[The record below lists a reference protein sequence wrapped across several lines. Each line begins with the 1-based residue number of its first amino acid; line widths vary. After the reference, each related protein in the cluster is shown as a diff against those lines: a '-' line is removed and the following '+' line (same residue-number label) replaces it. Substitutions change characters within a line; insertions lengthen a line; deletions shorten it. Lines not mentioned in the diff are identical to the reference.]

1 MTKYL
6 KSALSFLILILFLP
20 VSYSQQPAKYPD
32 FLAEKFMRFCRMV
45 PREEIY
51 VHTDRDDYIAGED
64 LFFNIYLFDRQSA
77 KPTGNSKIAYFEVL
91 NSENRPVVQKR
102 IKLDMGFGPGQ
113 IVLPD
118 SLRNGI
124 YTIRAYTNWMKN
136 FLPDNCFMKNINIY
150 NALSTKVVY
159 VKSDYNVI
167 INKGYNAEKE
177 RAPDDAGLAM
187 KVNNLKT
194 DTLDIFISANIN
206 YRSANG
212 NLFYLFIQTHGLINH
227 ISTERTTGTN
237 TIITIPKKELI
248 PGINQIQI
256 FDSKG
261 QPLCE
266 RFIYTPIKEKEYLTL
281 KSADSFKTREKIT
294 LEIESGKEFETI
306 LNAANLSISV
316 FPETDSTET
325 MDLSDYMIFGS
336 EFGTLPLRSFNKAHI
351 NQLPAGLTDSI
362 LSTVKSNWID
372 WKAILSDTL
381 PVLRYRIEKKDN
393 YLSGKLLNSKTQAP
407 KSDRFLFLSI
417 PGKVATIQYTRTDND
432 GNFSFNIQIGDG
444 VKDIIIQ
451 PEEIENSTIKIE
463 SPFLEKYPETERATN
478 TLINTIPTNISQLKV
493 NYQVS
498 KIYGSSALGNPMTP
512 SVLSTKPVRFYGKP
526 DIELFMTDYINLPV
540 MQEVFYELLP
550 GVSLKNRKSGYEI
563 SITDPLNNEV
573 FDKKPLL
580 LIDGVI
586 IDDPSILAN
595 LDPEIVEKIDV
606 EKEKYM
612 VGDYSFYGMVNVI
625 TKKGDYSCVALPDYA
640 IRMPYRVIE
649 PVWSF
654 VSPDYSSTELKN
666 SRIPDFRNTLYWNP
680 SVKPDKEGKVR
691 VEFWS
696 SNIVSDY
703 EINIQGITFEGKTF
717 SLKKIIRVK

>member
-1 MTKYL
+1 MNRYIKP
-6 KSALSFLILILFLP
+6 ALLFLTLFLFLTFT
-20 VSYSQQPAKYPD
+20 YGQDQINFDKNITGKFLKYCE
-32 FLAEKFMRFCRMV
+32 AI
-45 PREEIY
+45 PREEIF
-51 VHTDRDDYIAGED
+51 VHTDRDEYIAGED
-64 LFFNIYLFDRQSA
+64 IWFNIYLIDRQNN
-77 KPTGNSKIAYFEVL
+77 KPSENSKIAYVELL

-102 IKLDMGFGPGQ
+102 IRLDKGFGPGQ

-118 SLRNGI
+118 SLSNGI

-136 FLPDNCFMKNINIY
+136 FLPDNCFMKNMNIY

-159 VKSDYNVI
+159 AKSDYNVI

-177 RAPDDAGLAM
+177 REPDDAGLAM
-187 KVNNLKT
+187 KVNNLRT
-194 DTLDIFISANIN
+194 DTLEIFISANKN

-212 NLFYLFIQTHGLINH
+212 NLFYLFIQTHGIINH
-227 ISTERTTGTN
+227 ISTERTAGTS
-237 TIITIPKKELI
+237 TIITLPKKELI
-248 PGINQIQI
+248 PGINQITI

-266 RFIYTPIKEKEYLTL
+266 RFIYTPVKKKKYLTL
-281 KSADSFKTREKIT
+281 KSADSFKTREKII
-294 LEIESGKEFETI
+294 LEIDSGKELATI
-306 LNAANLSISV
+306 LNTTNLSISV
-316 FPETDSTET
+316 APETDSSEM

-336 EFGTLPLRSFNKAHI
+336 EFGTLPLRSFNKAKI
-351 NQLPAGLTDSI
+351 NELSVRLTDSI

-407 KSDRFLFLSI
+407 KSGRILFLST
-417 PGKVATIQYTRTDND
+417 PGKVATIQYTRTDDD
-432 GNFSFNIQIGDG
+432 GNFSFNIQIEDG

-478 TLINTIPTNISQLKV
+478 TLINNIPTNISQLKV

-498 KIYGSSALGNPMTP
+498 KIYGSSAQGDPLTP

-563 SITDPLNNEV
+563 SIADPVSNEV

-580 LIDGVI
+580 LIDGAM

-606 EKEKYM
+606 VKEKYM

-640 IRMPYRVIE
+640 IRMSYRVIE

-703 EINIQGITFEGKTF
+703 EINIQGITSEGKTF